1 MSPRASNSTPA
12 DRAEEVRKRRVTR
25 TQSSAERAARN
36 ITAPPITVR
45 GAGVG
50 KPVLQRTA
58 SHPRRVYTVAVQKT
72 GQAYSLPVPSLR
84 LGWRAVS
91 GVLVAGLLALLIFFL
106 ASDQF
111 KIDKPQIVGASRVSV
126 ADIEAVLKLNGS
138 SIFAVDPEQMRDNL
152 EKSFPELRGVNV
164 MVGLPKSVAVQFNE
178 RQPVLAWK
186 QAERV
191 SWIDAQGM
199 IFAARGEAPAGLIT
213 VQSENA
219 PPRYR
224 IVPTP
229 GPSPTPLPTPKGG
242 GEAPAPAVEP
252 APERMDLAILNSAL
266 LLSGQLPDKA
276 VLIYS
281 EKEGLGW
288 RDPRGWVVYFG
299 KTLDDLEKK
308 ISMVQ
313 AIITQLGQKNIKP
326 KYVNLEFL
334 HAPYYRLEP

>member
-1 MSPRASNSTPA
+1 MSPRPTSNSS
-12 DRAEEVRKRRVTR
+12 DRADQVRKRRVTR
-25 TQSSAERAARN
+25 TQTTAERAARN

-72 GQAYSLPVPSLR
+72 GQAYSLPIPSLH
-84 LGWRAVS
+84 LGWRTLS
-91 GVLVAGLLALLIFFL
+91 GTLVAGLIALLIFFL
-106 ASDQF
+106 TSDQF
-111 KIDKPQIVGASRVSV
+111 KVDKPQIIGASRVSV
-126 ADIEAVLKLNGS
+126 ADIEAVLKLNGT
-138 SIFAVDPEQMRDNL
+138 SIFTVDPQMVSANL
-152 EKSFPELRGVNV
+152 EKSFPELRGVSV
-164 MVGLPKSVAVQFNE
+164 MVSLPKSVAVQFNE

-186 QAERV
+186 QAEKL
-191 SWIDAQGM
+191 SWIDSQGM
-199 IFAARGEAPAGLIT
+199 IFAARGEAPAALIT
-213 VQSENA
+213 VQSESA
-219 PPRYR
+219 PPRYV

-229 GPSPTPLPTPKGG
+229 GPSPTPISTPKSGE
-242 GEAPAPAVEP
+242 EAPQPVVEL

-266 LLSGQLPDKA
+266 LLSGQLPEKA

-281 EKEGLGW
+281 AKEGLGW
-288 RDPRGWVVYFG
+288 RDPRGWDVYFG

-313 AIITQLGQKNIKP
+313 AIITQLGQKGIKP